1 MNQISQVLGRF
12 GNIRRFDRVAV
23 VAFGWMGI
31 RCVAWSMTV
40 SITMRLGGIVRCIL
54 VIKIVLRV
62 FGSYRY
68 LREEE

>member
-23 VAFGWMGI
+23 GAFGWMGI

-40 SITMRLGGIVRCIL
+40 SITMRKQTFPSPTSEMFAKKKFLNRSA
-54 VIKIVLRV
+54 KQN
-62 FGSYRY
+62 SAT
-68 LREEE
+68 

>member
-54 VIKIVLRV
+54 VIKIALRV